1 MLKGLMLTMLCL
13 MMIGCGSTTIPTPQ
27 QEPEIPVPA
36 KYKVKPEE
44 PVAMPLSPSKL
55 KSLEVV
61 KDNNDAWARLRQ
73 RYLDLLE
80 WTESVKHTRK

>member
-13 MMIGCGSTTIPTPQ
+13 MMIGCTSTTPPMPQ
-27 QEPEIPVPA
+27 QEPELQVPA
-36 KYKVKPEE
+36 KFKVKPEE
-44 PVAMPLSPSKL
+44 PVQMPLKPSKL

-73 RYLDLLE
+73 RYLDFLE
-80 WTESVKHTRK
+80 WSESVKHTRK